1 MTQSDADRQ
10 GGVGVCCTFSGP
22 LVKIIILSLIEGLA
36 RFPKL
41 EHSLQSSVQG
51 VVLGVEQGRHV
62 GPAQPEQVRRRSGK
76 QGVRGPD
83 PLRAWNTSTLGGLGH
98 NPAFSRQPPFC
109 LVNSNSAGLPQRL
122 CRCFSFCTGDALQL
136 THLQNSS

>member
-1 MTQSDADRQ
+1 MKQSDADRQ

-51 VVLGVEQGRHV
+51 VVLGMEQGDTWGRHSQSRFAGGV
-62 GPAQPEQVRRRSGK
+62 G
-76 QGVRGPD
+76 
-83 PLRAWNTSTLGGLGH
+83 
-98 NPAFSRQPPFC
+98 SRE
-109 LVNSNSAGLPQRL
+109 
-122 CRCFSFCTGDALQL
+122 
-136 THLQNSS
+136 